1 MVTANPSRDGESGAS
16 GIRRARILA
25 VLAGAVAALVVWL
38 VAAQLAGVHLDVRT
52 GSDHHEQRVGA
63 GAVLGASV
71 VAGLA
76 AWGSLA
82 ALERWVPAR
91 ANRTWPVL
99 ALTVLLLSLAG
110 PFGLG
115 VTTGAKVVLLCLHL
129 VTGLVLVAGLR
140 RTAAR
145 P

>member
-1 MVTANPSRDGESGAS
+1 MVTANPSRDGESEPS
-16 GIRRARILA
+16 GMRRARILA

-38 VAAQLAGVHLDVRT
+38 VGAQLAGVHLVVRT
-52 GSDHHEQRVGA
+52 GSDRHEQSVGA
-63 GAVLGASV
+63 AAVLAASV

-82 ALERWVPAR
+82 ALERWAPAR
-91 ANRTWPVL
+91 AYRTWPVL
-99 ALTVLLLSLAG
+99 ALTVLVLSLAG

-115 VTTGAKVVLLCLHL
+115 VTTGAKTVLVCLHL
-129 VTGLVLVAGLR
+129 VTGSVLVIALR